1 MKNYTRAA
9 QGSRKSD
16 QITMTPDRPALSRRQ
31 GKVKVTRRDANQY
44 KGLSVDDEEDEGEIS
59 QGATANI
66 WTHRMIVGTKN
77 NSGII

>member
-9 QGSRKSD
+9 QV
-16 QITMTPDRPALSRRQ
+16 TMTPDRPALSRRQ